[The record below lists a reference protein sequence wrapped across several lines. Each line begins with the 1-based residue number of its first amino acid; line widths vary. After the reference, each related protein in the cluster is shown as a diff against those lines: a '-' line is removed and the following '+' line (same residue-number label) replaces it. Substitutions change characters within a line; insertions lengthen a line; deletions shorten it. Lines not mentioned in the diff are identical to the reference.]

1 MMNTGS
7 SEKRKVLFV
16 DDEKSILNLVKR
28 TLRKENYFVLLAD
41 SAAEAIE
48 ILKSDKV
55 HVVISDQRMPDMSG
69 TELLKKIKHLYP
81 DIVRAVMS
89 GYTSIAA
96 VVDAINEGEVYRF
109 IPKPWENED
118 LLIAVDQCLKHYDV
132 LCENHSLAGSVH
144 SQNIK
149 LKQQKNELEIAIDKI
164 DTVLQFS
171 QQVLEYLP
179 VSIVGINCVGE
190 ILLCNEHARTSIPE
204 FAAFYPNIPLNTLI
218 DYGIWDVAKKAI
230 DLKLRIC
237 REFDLSGINYVFE
250 FIPLFNTKIEGLLI
264 IISKTDV

>member
-1 MMNTGS
+1 MNDKST
-7 SEKRKVLFV
+7 KLRTVLFV
-16 DDEKSILNLVKR
+16 DDEKSILNLIRR
-28 TLRKENYFVLLAD
+28 TLRKEKYSVLLAG

-48 ILKSDKV
+48 ILSRVKV
-55 HVVISDQRMPDMSG
+55 HVVISDQRMAEMSG
-69 TELLKKIKHLYP
+69 TELLKKVKLLYP
-81 DIVRAVMS
+81 DTVRAVMS
-89 GYTSIAA
+89 GYTSISA
-96 VVDAINEGEVYRF
+96 VVDSINEGEVYRF

-118 LLIAVDQCLKHYDV
+118 LIIAVDQCIKHYEV
-132 LCENHSLAGSVH
+132 LRENDSLAGSVY

-179 VSIVGINCVGE
+179 VSVMGINCKGE

-204 FAAFYPNIPLNTLI
+204 FSAFYPGELLNDLI
-218 DYGIWDVAKKAI
+218 DFGIWDVAKNAI
-230 DLKLRIC
+230 ELKLRMC
-237 REFDLSGINYVFE
+237 REYNLSGIEYVFE

-264 IISKTDV
+264 IVSKADL